1 MMALIAIVAVLSG
14 CSRDIDG
21 SAAMGPREVDPAY
34 FFAGAVPTYGQHVN
48 PDEVTA
54 LAYQRAVRRIDPCGL
69 LTRDAMTKIGE
80 SVPWERFTRSTNAM
94 STSRCLARPT
104 AGTPASR

>member
-1 MMALIAIVAVLSG
+1 MALIAIVAVLSG

-69 LTRDAMTKIGE
+69 LTRDAMTKG
-80 SVPWERFTRSTNAM
+80 
-94 STSRCLARPT
+94 
-104 AGTPASR
+104 